1 MSPSNEASQND
12 DASNKTTDPRQVEV
26 IALREIAQRMTAAQ
40 SPDISEDD
48 MLQVVRLNWRLWT
61 IFQVSMLD
69 ADCPLP
75 AELRNNILSLSNFVD
90 KHSAEIIAAPAASK
104 LAVLIRLN
112 RDLADGLSGADG
124 PNPQP

>member
-26 IALREIAQRMTAAQ
+26 FALREIAQRMTAAQ
-40 SPDISEDD
+40 RPETSEDD

-112 RDLADGLSGADG
+112 HDLADGLSGADAA
-124 PNPQP
+124 NPQP

>member
-12 DASNKTTDPRQVEV
+12 DASNKTTYPRQVEV
-26 IALREIAQRMTAAQ
+26 LALREVAQRMTAAQ
-40 SPDISEDD
+40 SLDTSEDD

-112 RDLADGLSGADG
+112 HDLADGLSGADAA
-124 PNPQP
+124 NPQP